1 MESVI
6 ADEKKNSTDFF
17 NELQGF
23 MDPAYQFRISRNY
36 LHQTKISWLQKY
48 SQMAD
53 EHWFTKKFAEFL
65 IRQHELEQKMA
76 FSYILSFLL

>member
-36 LHQTKISWLQKY
+36 LHQTNISWLQKY

-53 EHWFTKKFAEFL
+53 EH
-65 IRQHELEQKMA
+65 
-76 FSYILSFLL
+76 